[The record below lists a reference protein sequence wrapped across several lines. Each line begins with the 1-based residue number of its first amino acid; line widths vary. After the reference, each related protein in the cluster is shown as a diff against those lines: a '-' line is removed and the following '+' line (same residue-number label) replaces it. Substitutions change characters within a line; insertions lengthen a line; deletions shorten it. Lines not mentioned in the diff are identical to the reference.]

1 MVLKCRLFII
11 SYVYASQSLNINISN
26 GMQSIG
32 NRKRM
37 CENAGVDKTKLQ
49 NCLLQLLYGRL
60 LVPPV

>member
-1 MVLKCRLFII
+1 MYIFII
-11 SYVYASQSLNINISN
+11 SYVYASQSLNILN

-37 CENAGVDKTKLQ
+37 CENAGVDKIKLQ